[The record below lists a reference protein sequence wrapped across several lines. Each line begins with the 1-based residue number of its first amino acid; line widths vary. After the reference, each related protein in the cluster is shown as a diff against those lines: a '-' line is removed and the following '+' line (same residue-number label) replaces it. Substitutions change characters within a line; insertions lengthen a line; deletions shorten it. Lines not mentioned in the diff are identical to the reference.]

1 MADEA
6 AVRDPVVGL
15 ADRVAAN
22 APDADVAGV
31 LVQPMTE
38 GVEALVGA
46 TREEGF
52 GTVVTVGRG
61 GGDVEALGDVTHVL
75 APATPAE
82 MRAAISRTELAA
94 LAEAAGVE
102 DALDDLAETA
112 ARVSALV
119 AAEDRVAEL
128 DLNPVVLDTSGAHPV
143 DALVRT
149 RE

>member
-1 MADEA
+1 
-6 AVRDPVVGL
+6 
-15 ADRVAAN
+15 
-22 APDADVAGV
+22 
-31 LVQPMTE
+31 
-38 GVEALVGA
+38 
-46 TREEGF
+46 
-52 GTVVTVGRG
+52 
-61 GGDVEALGDVTHVL
+61 
-75 APATPAE
+75 